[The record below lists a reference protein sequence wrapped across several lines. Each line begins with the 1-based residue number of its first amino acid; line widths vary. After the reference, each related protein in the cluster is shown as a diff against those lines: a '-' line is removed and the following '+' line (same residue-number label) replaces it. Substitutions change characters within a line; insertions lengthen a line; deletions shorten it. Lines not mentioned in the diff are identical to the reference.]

1 MVRARMWLNLS
12 VLKLGMAFAL
22 YIQVAEER
30 HPNQEDYTMQ
40 VSYTK
45 CRSCGESV
53 RTSAK
58 FCFRCGKSARPLP
71 VFWFTFLSGL
81 FVTYVILDTYSLV

>member
-1 MVRARMWLNLS
+1 MNHTRCVKWHNTC
-12 VLKLGMAFAL
+12 FAL
-22 YIQVAEER
+22 FGGFKFASGL
-30 HPNQEDYTMQ
+30 EDYAMQ

>member
-1 MVRARMWLNLS
+1 MAIAFMQSV
-12 VLKLGMAFAL
+12 VLKRRR
-22 YIQVAEER
+22 QV
-30 HPNQEDYTMQ
+30 EDYVMQ

-58 FCFRCGKSARPLP
+58 FCFRCGAHSRPLP

-81 FVTYVILDTYSLV
+81 YVAYVLLDTYNLV

>member
-1 MVRARMWLNLS
+1 MALAFVEPVAR
-12 VLKLGMAFAL
+12 K
-22 YIQVAEER
+22 R
-30 HPNQEDYTMQ
+30 HGNQEDYAMQ

-58 FCFRCGKSARPLP
+58 FCFNCGKSARPLP
-71 VFWFTFLSGL
+71 VFWFTFLSAL
-81 FVTYVILDTYSLV
+81 FVTYVLLDTYSLV

>member
-1 MVRARMWLNLS
+1 MARAYR
-12 VLKLGMAFAL
+12 
-22 YIQVAEER
+22 IPVARKR
-30 HPNQEDYTMQ
+30 HQNQEDYAMQ

-53 RTSAK
+53 RSSAK

>member
-1 MVRARMWLNLS
+1 
-12 VLKLGMAFAL
+12 
-22 YIQVAEER
+22 
-30 HPNQEDYTMQ
+30 MQ

-81 FVTYVILDTYSLV
+81 FVAYVLLDTYSLV